1 MRNQRYLVIRET
13 LEAHRK
19 EAICPSCGDKFTALW
34 LAVHEA
40 NNEPIC
46 DLCAWETAPRL
57 ANLLFLSNAFDE
69 YAQHS
74 APAHILEA
82 LRQRGSDPKRLKRT
96 LQESLDRLN
105 GWDHNPLGELLRGQ
119 IKAALTSADVG
130 TMKRAERLVMET
142 ERSHPHFYDEIP
154 F

>member
-1 MRNQRYLVIRET
+1 MTNQRPFDIRET
-13 LEAHRK
+13 LETHRK
-19 EAICPSCGDKFTALW
+19 EAICPSCGDKFTVLW
-34 LAVHEA
+34 LAVHNV

-82 LRQRGSDPKRLKRT
+82 LRQRESDPKRLKRK
-96 LQESLDRLN
+96 LKEAHESLHDN
-105 GWDHNPLGELLRGQ
+105 GRGPLAELVAGQ
-119 IKAALTSADVG
+119 IKTALDSGKVE
-130 TMKRAERLVMET
+130 TMRQAELLLSET
-142 ERSHPHFYDEIP
+142 RIQVPNLDDEIP